1 MGYIA
6 VGSIDR
12 ELTMKQIT
20 CAYLLFC
27 GVMAA
32 VTASSLFAQGP
43 SPGLAK
49 ELVAPWERAAND
61 IIDVAEAMPEERYDF
76 KATPD
81 VRTFGDQLVHVAGVV
96 QRFIDTA
103 KGTKRE
109 SGDAH
114 KTMPKAEVVNLLKGT
129 FQEAQGMFASLTD
142 AQLLEPVKYPFGDRM
157 VTRYGFW
164 MGPLYQ
170 VANHHGQL
178 IVYLRLS
185 GIVPPA
191 TARRAR

>member
-1 MGYIA
+1 
-6 VGSIDR
+6 
-12 ELTMKQIT
+12 MKNVT
-20 CAYLLFC
+20 CASLLFC
-27 GVMAA
+27 GIMAA
-32 VTASSLFAQGP
+32 VTASSLFAQG
-43 SPGLAK
+43 SSTGLAK
-49 ELVAPWERAAND
+49 ELMAPWERATAD
-61 IIDVAEAMPEERYDF
+61 IIDIAEAMPPERYDF
-76 KATPD
+76 KPTPD
-81 VRTFGDQLVHVAGVV
+81 IRTFGDQLVHVAGVV
-96 QRFIDTA
+96 QRFIDAA

-109 SGDAH
+109 AGDAH
-114 KTMPKAEVVNLLKGT
+114 KTMPKAEVVTLLKST

-142 AQLLEPVKYPFGDRM
+142 AQLLEPVKYPIGDRM

-170 VANHHGQL
+170 LANHHGQL

>member
-1 MGYIA
+1 MGCIR
-6 VGSIDR
+6 R
-12 ELTMKQIT
+12 ESTMKNVT
-20 CAYLLFC
+20 CARIFFC
-27 GVMAA
+27 GIMAA
-32 VTASSLFAQGP
+32 VAASSLFAQGT
-43 SPGLAK
+43 SPGMAK
-49 ELVAPWERAAND
+49 ELVAAWERAAGD

-76 KATPD
+76 RPTPE

-109 SGDAH
+109 AGDAH
-114 KTMPKAEVVNLLKGT
+114 KTMTKVEVVRLLKET
-129 FQEAQGMFASLTD
+129 FQEGQGMIVSLSD
-142 AQLLEPVKYPFGDRM
+142 AQLLEPVKFPFGDRM

-164 MGPLYQ
+164 TGPLYQ

-178 IVYLRLS
+178 VIYLRLN

-191 TARRAR
+191 TARRSR